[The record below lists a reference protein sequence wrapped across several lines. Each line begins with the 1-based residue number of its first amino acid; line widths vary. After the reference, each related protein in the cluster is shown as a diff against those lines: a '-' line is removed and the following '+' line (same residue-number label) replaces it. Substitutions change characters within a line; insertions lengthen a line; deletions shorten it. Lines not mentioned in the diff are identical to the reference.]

1 MPRKNT
7 IIEETAPPSPGSAFS
22 PETNDSAGFGLPQAL
37 VILGFL
43 TAAVVLRLVAHASVQ
58 DTVLL
63 LGIAGSVSVIVLLAA
78 GYRHGPSRRRLL
90 RRLLNAALMPGSGN

>member
-7 IIEETAPPSPGSAFS
+7 IGDAAPPSPDSAS
-22 PETNDSAGFGLPQAL
+22 SEAAGSAGFGLPQAL

-58 DTVLL
+58 DTMIL
-63 LGIAGSVSVIVLLAA
+63 LGAASSVSVVVLLATS
-78 GYRHGPSRRRLL
+78 YRHGPSRRRLL
-90 RRLLNAALMPGSGN
+90 RRLLNAALMPGSGS

>member
-7 IIEETAPPSPGSAFS
+7 IGDAAPPSPGSASSGAAS
-22 PETNDSAGFGLPQAL
+22 PAGFGLPQAL

-43 TAAVVLRLVAHASVQ
+43 TASVVLRLVARASVQ
-58 DTVLL
+58 DTMIL
-63 LGIAGSVSVIVLLAA
+63 LGAAGSISVVVLLATSF
-78 GYRHGPSRRRLL
+78 RHGPSRRRLL